1 MQYLGPLLSDLR
13 LCPSRGRRRGLSSP
27 RHRAQGHP
35 SGTTGVPRWDYLLPP
50 GTLGCARTEA
60 LCTLPLSLM
69 MRPIS

>member
-1 MQYLGPLLSDLR
+1 MLRAMAVRPSPVPLPREETRALQ
-13 LCPSRGRRRGLSSP
+13 PSSSRPVASQRDRRRPRCYGLS
-27 RHRAQGHP
+27 
-35 SGTTGVPRWDYLLPP
+35 PP